1 MAKQRGRPFGSTT
14 RPQFRDFIT
23 EDEVKKLVKI
33 AKKQA
38 ETKPELL
45 KFVLE
50 QIFGRAPQPLTG
62 KDGNDL
68 FPAPILGSKSTNDL
82 SGNNSASQAPQAQ
95 EENP

>member
-1 MAKQRGRPFGSTT
+1 MAKKGRPFGTTT
-14 RPQFRDFIT
+14 RPQFRNFIT

-50 QIFGRAPQPLTG
+50 QIFGKSVQPI
-62 KDGNDL
+62 GNDEDKPL
-68 FPAPILGSKSTNDL
+68 RFQIVGMDILDESNKT
-82 SGNNSASQAPQAQ
+82 PKT
-95 EENP
+95 